1 MVKIEKSDL
10 TSKRPLPP
18 ALAVTVIALALIGAF
33 RGKTRPSSLEGS
45 SEPQPGIDPTSSSAP
60 DAAARETGRGR
71 KAEAPTDIP
80 PKGWFDVAKR
90 VYGEIGEDRVLAV
103 AAGVT
108 FYGILAVFPALT
120 ALVSLY
126 GLISDPVSINE
137 NLASLSGLLPGGAM
151 EIVAE
156 QVKTLTSHNDGALGF
171 AFFSGLAVSLWSA
184 NAGMKAVFDSLNV
197 AYGEKEKR
205 NFIWLNVWSLSF
217 TVATV
222 LFLCAALTAVVVA
235 PIILKYVG
243 LGAVG
248 EWLIWAGRW
257 PALLIATM
265 TGLALLYRYGPSRE
279 RAEWVWVTPGALFA
293 AVAWLGA
300 SMLFSWY
307 VSSFGSYNKTYG
319 SLGAAIGFMTW
330 MWLSST
336 IILVGAELNAETEHQ
351 TAKDT
356 TEGPEQPR
364 GSRGARM
371 ADDIGAAQS

>member
-1 MVKIEKSDL
+1 MFGKIDL
-10 TSKRPLPP
+10 TSRRPLPP
-18 ALAVTVIALALIGAF
+18 SLAVTVIVLALIGAF
-33 RGKTRPSSLEGS
+33 RSKPNRGVVGGH
-45 SEPQPGIDPTSSSAP
+45 SEHHPNIDPTSSPAP
-60 DAAARETGRGR
+60 DAATRETGRGR
-71 KAEAPTDIP
+71 EADTPTDIP
-80 PKGWFDVAKR
+80 AKGWLDVAKR
-90 VYGEIGEDRVLAV
+90 VYDELGEDRVLAV

-108 FYGILAVFPALT
+108 FYGILAVFPALA

-126 GLISDPVSINE
+126 GLISDPASINE
-137 NLASLSGLLPGGAM
+137 NLASLSGFLPSGAM

-156 QVKTLTSHNDGALGF
+156 QVRTLTSHNDGALGF
-171 AFFSGLAVSLWSA
+171 AFFSGLAISLWSA
-184 NAGMKAVFDSLNV
+184 NAGMKAVFDALNV

-205 NFIWLNVWSLSF
+205 NFIWLNLWSLVF

-222 LFLCAALTAVVVA
+222 LFLCVALTAVVVT

-243 LGAVG
+243 LGVAG

-257 PALLIATM
+257 PALLFATM
-265 TGLALLYRYGPSRE
+265 IGLALLYRYGPSRE

-293 AVAWLGA
+293 TVAWLGS

-330 MWLSST
+330 IWLSAT
-336 IILVGAELNAETEHQ
+336 IILMGAELNAETEHQ

-356 TEGPEQPR
+356 TDGPEQPL
-364 GSRGARM
+364 GARGARM
-371 ADDIGAAQS
+371 ADAIGAAQS

>member
-1 MVKIEKSDL
+1 M
-10 TSKRPLPP
+10 
-18 ALAVTVIALALIGAF
+18 
-33 RGKTRPSSLEGS
+33 
-45 SEPQPGIDPTSSSAP
+45 
-60 DAAARETGRGR
+60 
-71 KAEAPTDIP
+71 
-80 PKGWFDVAKR
+80 
-90 VYGEIGEDRVLAV
+90 LAV

-137 NLASLSGLLPGGAM
+137 NLASLSGFLPGGAM
-151 EIVAE
+151 EIVSE

-184 NAGMKAVFDSLNV
+184 NAGMKAVFDALNV

-217 TVATV
+217 TAATV

-235 PIILKYVG
+235 PVILKYVG
-243 LGAVG
+243 LGVAG

-257 PALLIATM
+257 PALLVVTM
-265 TGLALLYRYGPSRE
+265 MGLALLYRYGPSRE

-330 MWLSST
+330 MWLSAT

-356 TEGPEQPR
+356 TDGPEQPR
-364 GSRGARM
+364 GLRGARM
-371 ADDIGAAQS
+371 ADAVGAAQS